1 MNFSIQGSNPGLLRL
16 WPLLALCLP
25 AVLPA
30 MHVPAAGPPLGPSSP
45 SCSELPT
52 CRAALGKK
60 RGALNHETPALTCC
74 VAWNE
79 PLALSGPQRPHEIWE
94 LKTPESP
101 SRATISNPHWVQGV
115 RITPDGDD
123 LAEVQLIVV
132 DLGNE
137 DGSHGLVE
145 RRAIHVDGGAH
156 GQHKAGN
163 APVDVVVLQQALKG
177 DGQCG

>member
-1 MNFSIQGSNPGLLRL
+1 M
-16 WPLLALCLP
+16 
-25 AVLPA
+25 
-30 MHVPAAGPPLGPSSP
+30 
-45 SCSELPT
+45 
-52 CRAALGKK
+52 ALGKEP
-60 RGALNHETPALTCC
+60 GALNHETPALTCC

-79 PLALSGPQRPHEIWE
+79 PLALSGPQRLHGIWE
-94 LKTPESP
+94 LKTPEGP
-101 SRATISNPHWVQGV
+101 SRTITPNPHWVLDV
-115 RITPDGDD
+115 RSTPDGDD

-137 DGSHGLVE
+137 DGSHSLVE
-145 RRAIHVDGGAH
+145 RGAIHVDRGAH